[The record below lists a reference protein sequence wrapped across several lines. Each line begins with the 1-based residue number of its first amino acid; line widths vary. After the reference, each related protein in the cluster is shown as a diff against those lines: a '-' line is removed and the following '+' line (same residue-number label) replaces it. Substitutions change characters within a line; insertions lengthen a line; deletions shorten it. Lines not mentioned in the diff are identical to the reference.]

1 MRKKRQKV
9 SSKPKDIIK
18 EDNNIKSFHLEF
30 FNSAQKLAWDALEN
44 NDITFLIGPAGCG
57 KTMLACAY
65 GISDIL
71 SKKKRKIILTRPVV
85 ESGESLGFLPGTFQ
99 EKINPYMMPMYDCI
113 DRCVGKDS
121 MQKEIISK
129 SIEIAPVAYLRG
141 RTFHDSVCIFDES
154 QNATASQ
161 LKLYLTRFGNNS
173 KIIITGDPKQSDLH
187 ERDQGLMTIVKKLEG
202 LNKVGI
208 VYFNSNSI
216 VRHPLV
222 SSILNRLE
230 ENE

>member
-9 SSKPKDIIK
+9 SAKPKDIIK

-30 FNSAQKLAWDALEN
+30 LNSAQKLAWDALEN

-141 RTFHDSVCIFDES
+141 RTFHDSICIFDES

-187 ERDQGLMTIVKKLEG
+187 ERDQGLMTVVKKLEG
-202 LNKVGI
+202 LDRVGI
-208 VYFNSNSI
+208 VHFNSNSI

-230 ENE
+230 ENK